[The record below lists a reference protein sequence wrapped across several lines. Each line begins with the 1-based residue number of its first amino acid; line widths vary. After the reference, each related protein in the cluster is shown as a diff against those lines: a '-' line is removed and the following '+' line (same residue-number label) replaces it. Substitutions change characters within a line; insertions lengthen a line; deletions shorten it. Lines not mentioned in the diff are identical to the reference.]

1 MTFSLMDAG
10 KCAADD
16 TNYNQGS
23 GDNNSE
29 DNGVI
34 AVVENSGKS
43 RSLSC
48 RIVPV
53 NPDMDMANVIQKG
66 YCTFVISY
74 LVDFLEFDPEIKL
87 LFFFGFI

>member
-1 MTFSLMDAG
+1 MDAG

-23 GDNNSE
+23 GDIILEENGFIAVEENSE
-29 DNGVI
+29 
-34 AVVENSGKS
+34 KS

-53 NPDMDMANVIQKG
+53 NPDMNMANVIRKG
-66 YCTFVISY
+66 YCTFVISF
-74 LVDFLEFDPEIKL
+74 LVDFLEFDPEIQF
-87 LFFFGFI
+87 FFFGFI